1 MLILKKYNL
10 LSLIFLLIP
19 IISFLLITTQITTYA
34 TELGDDFSSNSEI
47 ELNEL
52 AEGGDYRN
60 KSIKISTLNE
70 ETTLTVI
77 TDSNKV
83 ESEMPY
89 KECEALWNYVM
100 GKDAEYLEDAIGGS
114 FPDSSS
120 FTLKIRVGENTHTV
134 RVEGVDSLLDS
145 RYKDIVK
152 EIIRVSEL
160 HAPKDT
166 E

>member
-1 MLILKKYNL
+1 M
-10 LSLIFLLIP
+10 
-19 IISFLLITTQITTYA
+19 
-34 TELGDDFSSNSEI
+34 
-47 ELNEL
+47 
-52 AEGGDYRN
+52 
-60 KSIKISTLNE
+60 
-70 ETTLTVI
+70 
-77 TDSNKV
+77 
-83 ESEMPY
+83 MPY

-152 EIIRVSEL
+152 EIIRVSEM

>member
-10 LSLIFLLIP
+10 LSFIFLLIP
-19 IISFLLITTQITTYA
+19 IISFLFITTQITTYA

-47 ELNEL
+47 ELNEVIG
-52 AEGGDYRN
+52 GGDYRN
-60 KSIKISTLNE
+60 KSIKITTLNE

-89 KECEALWNYVM
+89 KECEALWNYLIE
-100 GKDAEYLEDAIGGS
+100 KDAEYLEDVTGGS
-114 FPDSSS
+114 LPDSST
-120 FTLKIRVGENTHTV
+120 FTLKIRVGSNSHTIK
-134 RVEGVDSLLDS
+134 VEGVDSLLDS
-145 RYKDIVK
+145 RYRDIVK
-152 EIIRVSEL
+152 EIIRVSEM